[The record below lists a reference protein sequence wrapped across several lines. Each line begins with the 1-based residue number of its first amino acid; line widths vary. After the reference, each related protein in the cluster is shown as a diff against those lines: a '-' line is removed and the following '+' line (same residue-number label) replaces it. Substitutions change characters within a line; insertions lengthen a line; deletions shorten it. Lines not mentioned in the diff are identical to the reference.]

1 VKTLDRFG
9 LGDGD
14 ALHPYLLGG
23 VVVELRFNLGFVLVS
38 SVASFGFPFFYLDLL
53 VRGFP
58 HHIVSVRPLWL
69 YL

>member
-9 LGDGD
+9 LGDGG

-38 SVASFGFPFFYLDLL
+38 SVASFGFPFFL
-53 VRGFP
+53 
-58 HHIVSVRPLWL
+58 S
-69 YL
+69 